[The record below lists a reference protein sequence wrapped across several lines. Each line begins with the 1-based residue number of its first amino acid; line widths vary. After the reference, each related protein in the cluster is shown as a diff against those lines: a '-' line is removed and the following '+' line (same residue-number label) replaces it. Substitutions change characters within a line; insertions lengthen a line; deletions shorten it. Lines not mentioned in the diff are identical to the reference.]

1 MLTIVLG
8 AALLGLW
15 LVLSGHYEPLMLG
28 FGVGATLL
36 VTWFARRMRIV
47 DREGVPVALFPGIIL
62 YALWLV
68 KEIFVANVQTARIVL
83 SPRLPIS
90 PTLIHF
96 NASQRTDLGRVIY
109 ANSITLTPGTITTEV
124 DGSDFRIHALAWLFV
139 DGHEED
145 EMDHRVAALEGRD
158 GNEG

>member
-1 MLTIVLG
+1 MLTFALG
-8 AALLGLW
+8 AGLLGLW

-28 FGVGATLL
+28 FGVGTTLL
-36 VTWFARRMRIV
+36 VTWFAHRMRIV
-47 DREGVPVALFPGIIL
+47 DREGVPVHQFPGVLL
-62 YALWLV
+62 YTAWLV
-68 KEIFVANVQTARIVL
+68 KEIFVANLQVARIVL

-124 DGSDFRIHALAWLFV
+124 SGDDFRIHALAWLFV

-145 EMDHRVAALEGRD
+145 EMDERVAALEGKGRR
-158 GNEG
+158 